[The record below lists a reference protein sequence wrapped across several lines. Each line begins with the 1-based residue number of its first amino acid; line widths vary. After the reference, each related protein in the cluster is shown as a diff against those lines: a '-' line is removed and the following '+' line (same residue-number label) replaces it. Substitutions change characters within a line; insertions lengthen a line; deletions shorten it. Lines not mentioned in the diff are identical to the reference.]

1 MAHTGGIVTAAAC
14 CLALAMGA
22 LVLSR
27 LVFVKEIGF
36 GVAFAVILDATLVR
50 AVLVPAVM
58 KLLGSAAWWNPFS
71 RRPVL
76 LASFRY
82 SARTHRPSV
91 PVAVSSADRPGG
103 AVMTGASD
111 PSSTQPPV
119 SGSSTPPWPRTAMVS
134 WSASPGAACPVV

>member
-1 MAHTGGIVTAAAC
+1 VFGLSTDYGVFLLGRIKEEHDAGASPDQAVALGMAHTGGIVTAAAC

-58 KLLGSAAWWNPFS
+58 KLLGSAAWWNPFP
-71 RRPVL
+71 RRSVL
-76 LASFRY
+76 LPAPTPLVPS
-82 SARTHRPSV
+82 RPSA
-91 PVAVSSADRPGG
+91 PVAVLSADLEEVR
-103 AVMTGASD
+103 
-111 PSSTQPPV
+111 
-119 SGSSTPPWPRTAMVS
+119 
-134 WSASPGAACPVV
+134 

>member
-27 LVFVKEIGF
+27 LVFVKEIGL

-58 KLLGSAAWWNPFS
+58 KLLGPAAWWSPFS

-76 LASFRY
+76 RKAPTPLALS
-82 SARTHRPSV
+82 RPSV
-91 PVAVSSADRPGG
+91 PVADFGADLPT
-103 AVMTGASD
+103 VKS
-111 PSSTQPPV
+111 
-119 SGSSTPPWPRTAMVS
+119 
-134 WSASPGAACPVV
+134 